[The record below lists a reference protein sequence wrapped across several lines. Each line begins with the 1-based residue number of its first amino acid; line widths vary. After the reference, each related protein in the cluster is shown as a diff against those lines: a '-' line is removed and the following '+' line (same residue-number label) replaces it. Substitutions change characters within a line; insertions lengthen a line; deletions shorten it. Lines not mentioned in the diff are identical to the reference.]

1 MTGSSSFGG
10 AAALAVESYR
20 TQQVTGAAPAQLLLQ
35 LYDHAIAGV
44 VRQDQRQVTAAL
56 VELIGSLNFDYEE
69 IALGL
74 FRLYDWCMR
83 RVRAKDWDEVL
94 GILRELR
101 AAWAQATAELD

>member
-1 MTGSSSFGG
+1 MTSSFGG
-10 AAALAVESYR
+10 AATLALESYR
-20 TQQVTGAAPAQLLLQ
+20 TQQVAGAAPAQLLLQ
-35 LYDHAIAGV
+35 LYDHAIAGAL
-44 VRQDQRQVTAAL
+44 RQDQRQVNAAL

-83 RVRAKDWDEVL
+83 RARAKDWEEVL

-101 AAWAQATAELD
+101 AAWAQAAANG